1 MRRRRIFQ
9 ADDRGQFYSDCG
21 QNDYLKQIDG
31 LQRCRRRTDGG
42 EVPSLVCSL
51 ANNHHQ
57 NYDYFPHCHC
67 RKYPSSLHAA
77 TATLHN
83 KCGIFSLPL
92 DNNRLIM
99 PLKTTPL

>member
-57 NYDYFPHCHC
+57 NYYYF
-67 RKYPSSLHAA
+67 SSLPLSKIPLFIAG
-77 TATLHN
+77 TTTLHN
-83 KCGIFSLPL
+83 KCGIFSITI
-92 DNNRLIM
+92 R
-99 PLKTTPL
+99 